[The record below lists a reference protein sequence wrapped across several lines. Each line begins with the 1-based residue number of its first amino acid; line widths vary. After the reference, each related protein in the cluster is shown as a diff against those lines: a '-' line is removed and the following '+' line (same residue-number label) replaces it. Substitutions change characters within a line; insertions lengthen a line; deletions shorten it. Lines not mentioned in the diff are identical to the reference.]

1 MIARF
6 IQHFIQENHAWDY
19 YADVFAGLPDN
30 Y

>member
-6 IQHFIQENHAWDY
+6 IQHFIQEAPAWASYVDIL
-19 YADVFAGLPDN
+19 ANIPDN